1 MLNTGHSEYE
11 IDLLDVEGENVLD
24 NLKKRLDAIATEM
37 KIHYEIHVADEVKM
51 KGGNSDGAARTNT
64 FPYNVFENTVNRFLN
79 QKIELNEK
87 RKGLYEMLFGDQK
100 NAPDK
105 QYTKAL
111 FDTTARENGVSNND
125 IKKMEKKLIN
135 SDVSA
140 EQTDV
145 KKNVEGSSFLDG
157 LVGAIGVAD
166 KKKVEEVKEPEVKE
180 PEVKEPEVKEP
191 EVKDPEV
198 KDPEVKEPEVKEPEV
213 KEPEAKEPEVKEPEA
228 KEPEVK
234 EPEAKE
240 PEAKDPEVKEPEV
253 KEPEVKDNEKKDDV
267 IDEEKDQEDDIEE
280 SAKPKSK
287 IIRVRVVIN
296 STLVGI
302 NKLR

>member
-24 NLKKRLDAIATEM
+24 NLKKRLDVIATEM

-51 KGGNSDGAARTNT
+51 KGGNSDGAVRTNT

-111 FDTTARENGVSNND
+111 FDTTARENGVANND
-125 IKKMEKKLIN
+125 IKKMEKKLID

-157 LVGAIGVAD
+157 LVGAIGIAD
-166 KKKVEEVKEPEVKE
+166 NKKVEEIKETEVKETEVKEPEVKE
-180 PEVKEPEVKEP
+180 TEVKEPEVKET
-191 EVKDPEV
+191 EE
-198 KDPEVKEPEVKEPEV
+198 KEPEVKETE
-213 KEPEAKEPEVKEPEA
+213 EKEPEVKE
-228 KEPEVK
+228 
-234 EPEAKE
+234 
-240 PEAKDPEVKEPEV
+240 
-253 KEPEVKDNEKKDDV
+253 NEKTDEV

-302 NKLR
+302 KKLR

>member
-100 NAPDK
+100 SAPDK

-191 EVKDPEV
+191 EVKEPEVKDPEV
-198 KDPEVKEPEVKEPEV
+198 KDPEVKEPEVKEPEVKEPEVKEPEV
-213 KEPEAKEPEVKEPEA
+213 KEPEAKEPEVKEPE
-228 KEPEVK
+228 
-234 EPEAKE
+234 
-240 PEAKDPEVKEPEV
+240 
-253 KEPEVKDNEKKDDV
+253 VKDNEKIDDV

>member
-1 MLNTGHSEYE
+1 MLNKGHSEYE

-37 KIHYEIHVADEVKM
+37 KIHYEIYVADEVKM
-51 KGGNSDGAARTNT
+51 KGGNSDGAVRTST

-111 FDTTARENGVSNND
+111 FDTTARENGVTNND

-135 SDVSA
+135 SHVSE

-145 KKNVEGSSFLDG
+145 KKNVEGSSFLDS
-157 LVGAIGVAD
+157 LVGAIGIAD
-166 KKKVEEVKEPEVKE
+166 NKKVEEVKEPQ
-180 PEVKEPEVKEP
+180 
-191 EVKDPEV
+191 
-198 KDPEVKEPEVKEPEV
+198 
-213 KEPEAKEPEVKEPEA
+213 AKEPEVKEPELKEPELKEPELKETEVKEPELKEPEL

-234 EPEAKE
+234 E
-240 PEAKDPEVKEPEV
+240 
-253 KEPEVKDNEKKDDV
+253 NEKKDDV
-267 IDEEKDQEDDIEE
+267 IDEEKHQEDDIEE
-280 SAKPKSK
+280 SVKPKSK

-296 STLVGI
+296 STFVGI